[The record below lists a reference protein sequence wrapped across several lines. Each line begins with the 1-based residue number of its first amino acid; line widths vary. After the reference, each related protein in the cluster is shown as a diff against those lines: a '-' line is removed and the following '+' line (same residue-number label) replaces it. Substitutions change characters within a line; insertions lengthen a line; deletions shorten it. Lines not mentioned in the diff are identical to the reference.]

1 MLLQIKI
8 FWLRIRNT
16 QHSCMVDKSH
26 NVKCSIDKWCNL
38 MKNHYISGNCCL
50 DQCNRDCCDPFKMLR
65 ETQLLIG
72 FELMLVI
79 FGFNKEG
86 QMSQGQMLTQQM
98 LLWQLSKKDPGKLHL
113 MVGQNMMIS
122 NSSDIADIFYVK
134 PIFCY
139 GSLS

>member
-1 MLLQIKI
+1 
-8 FWLRIRNT
+8 
-16 QHSCMVDKSH
+16 
-26 NVKCSIDKWCNL
+26 
-38 MKNHYISGNCCL
+38 
-50 DQCNRDCCDPFKMLR
+50 MLR

-134 PIFCY
+134 PNFCY